1 MDSGVADTVAAR
13 RDSPAVSLGPRAA
26 DRGLLAVTVNP
37 QAALTAKGRLKKRK
51 RVGINTIVVASSPVS
66 EMTGSSSSNEDTYI
80 DPPFTL
86 GDSGSPSNS
95 RRGAPSSPLR
105 SKMAA
110 PSPAVGLL
118 ASLQGAVVSG
128 LQRGRSWIGGG
139 SRRSGGGDGGGSR
152 LRPAASAPGAGG
164 GGDGG
169 GDWSGDSTPGSLA
182 SGPANGGEGAVEHQ
196 GADNDPAIRPNSPS
210 SNSSGFG
217 SSSGSSGGDSS
228 SGSREGGWERTPG
241 LPSWNDCFR
250 CMFSYCS
257 GYQGPF
263 VGGVCRQ
270 DMGRGTV
277 RCGWDM

>member
-86 GDSGSPSNS
+86 GNSGSPSNS
-95 RRGAPSSPLR
+95 RRGAPSPLR

-118 ASLQGAVVSG
+118 AFLQGAVVSG
-128 LQRGRSWIGGG
+128 
-139 SRRSGGGDGGGSR
+139 
-152 LRPAASAPGAGG
+152 
-164 GGDGG
+164 
-169 GDWSGDSTPGSLA
+169 DSTPGSVA

-257 GYQGPF
+257 GYQGPY